1 VRSTRRSQTLLDYL
15 GHAGGQVLA
24 EAHLLLAVAVTL
36 HVLLRKRDIGGSI
49 GWIGIAW
56 LAPVLG
62 SVLYLVFGINRVTRR
77 AHRLRARR
85 PWYGSDGG
93 PQTQTERAD
102 HLAPL
107 DRTARRLT
115 RRPAEGGNRVTM
127 LRNGDEAYPA
137 LVAAIGQARTS
148 IALSSYIFRADPA
161 GMTIIDALAAAQARG
176 VAVRVL
182 IDGIGSGYF
191 FAGAYRRLRR
201 AGVPAARFL
210 HSHLPWRMPFIN
222 LRTHKKILCIDG
234 RLGFTGGLNI
244 GQENLVAGAGP
255 TPHEPDDLVH
265 DMHFRVEGP
274 VVAQLTDAF
283 AEDWVFTT
291 GEALTG
297 NAWFPAPEP
306 VGALIA
312 RVVTSGPDQDLEK
325 IEYLMLQAIGC
336 AQQSIR
342 VMTPYFLPDDRML
355 TALGLAAMRGV
366 RVDVIVPQKSDHRVV
381 DWAFRAQIGPLAAT
395 GAKIWRSP
403 PPFEHSKLMTVDGLW
418 SLIGS
423 SNWDMRS
430 FRLNFELNMEIYDPD
445 LAARLDQFMIRA
457 QRRRLSA
464 RRLIKRGLPWRLRDA
479 AARLMLPYL

>member
-1 VRSTRRSQTLLDYL
+1 
-15 GHAGGQVLA
+15 
-24 EAHLLLAVAVTL
+24 VTL

-62 SVLYLVFGINRVTRR
+62 SLLYLVFGINRVTRR

-85 PWYGSDGG
+85 PWHGSGG
-93 PQTQTERAD
+93 RQQAPIERTD

-115 RRPAEGGNRVTM
+115 RRPAEGGNSVTL

-137 LVAAIGQARTS
+137 MIEAIGQARTS
-148 IALSSYIFRADPA
+148 IALSSYIFLADDTGRTVIA
-161 GMTIIDALAAAQARG
+161 ALAAAHARG

-182 IDGIGSGYF
+182 VDGVGSGYF
-191 FAGAYRRLRR
+191 WAGAYRQLRR
-201 AGVPAARFL
+201 AGIPAARFL

-244 GQENLVAGAGP
+244 AEENLVAGADP
-255 TPHEPDDLVH
+255 AADEPDDLVR
-265 DMHFRVEGP
+265 DTHFRVEGP

-291 GEALTG
+291 GETLAG
-297 NAWFPAPEP
+297 DDWFPAPEP
-306 VGALIA
+306 VGDTVA

-325 IEYLMLQAIGC
+325 IEYLALQAIGC
-336 AQQSIR
+336 AERSIR
-342 VMTPYFLPDDRML
+342 IMTPYFLPDDRML
-355 TALGLAAMRGV
+355 TALGLAVLRGV

-418 SLIGS
+418 CLIGS

-430 FRLNFELNMEIYDPD
+430 FRLNFELNMEVYDQD

-457 QRRRLSA
+457 QRRRLSV
-464 RRLIKRGLPWRLRDA
+464 RRLVKRALPWRLRDA

>member
-1 VRSTRRSQTLLDYL
+1 M
-15 GHAGGQVLA
+15 
-24 EAHLLLAVAVTL
+24 TL

-85 PWYGSDGG
+85 PWHGPGG
-93 PQTQTERAD
+93 QQQPPTERSD
-102 HLAPL
+102 HLGPL

-115 RRPAEGGNRVTM
+115 RRPAEGGNRITI

-137 LVAAIGQARTS
+137 MIAAIEAARTS
-148 IALSSYIFRADPA
+148 IALSSYIFLADAA
-161 GMTIIDALAAAQARG
+161 GIAVIDALAAAQARG

-182 IDGIGSGYF
+182 IDGVGSGYF
-191 FAGAYRRLRR
+191 LAGAYRRLKR
-201 AGVPAARFL
+201 AGVPVARFL

-234 RLGFTGGLNI
+234 CLGFTGGLNI
-244 GQENLVAGAGP
+244 ADENLVVGAHPDG
-255 TPHEPDDLVH
+255 EPDHLVR
-265 DMHFRVEGP
+265 DTHFRIEGP
-274 VVAQLTDAF
+274 VVTQLTDAF

-291 GEALTG
+291 GEALAG
-297 NAWFPAPEP
+297 PVWFAAPEP
-306 VGALIA
+306 VGDLVA

-325 IEYLMLQAIGC
+325 IEYLALQAIGC
-336 AQQSIR
+336 AERSIR
-342 VMTPYFLPDDRML
+342 IMTPYFLPDDRML
-355 TALGLAAMRGV
+355 TALGLAVLRGV

-403 PPFEHSKLMTVDGLW
+403 PPFEHSKLMTVDGIW
-418 SLIGS
+418 CLIGS

-430 FRLNFELNMEIYDPD
+430 FRLNFELNMEIYDAD
-445 LAARLDQFMIRA
+445 LAARLDQFMISA

-464 RRLIKRGLPWRLRDA
+464 RRLVKRAFAWRLRDA

>member
-1 VRSTRRSQTLLDYL
+1 
-15 GHAGGQVLA
+15 
-24 EAHLLLAVAVTL
+24 VTL

-62 SVLYLVFGINRVTRR
+62 SLLYLVFGINRVTRR

-85 PWYGSDGG
+85 PWHGSGG
-93 PQTQTERAD
+93 RQQAQIERSD

-115 RRPAEGGNRVTM
+115 RRPAEGGNRVTL

-137 LVAAIGQARTS
+137 MIEAIGQARTS
-148 IALSSYIFRADPA
+148 IALSSYIFQADRTGRAVIA
-161 GMTIIDALAAAQARG
+161 ALAAAHARG

-182 IDGIGSGYF
+182 IDGVGSGYF
-191 FAGAYRRLRR
+191 WAGAYRHLRR

-244 GQENLVAGAGP
+244 AEENLVAGAGSAAGG
-255 TPHEPDDLVH
+255 PDDLVR
-265 DMHFRVEGP
+265 DTHFRVEGP

-291 GEALTG
+291 GETLAG
-297 NAWFPAPEP
+297 EDWFPAPEP
-306 VGALIA
+306 VGDVVA

-325 IEYLMLQAIGC
+325 IEYLALQAIGC
-336 AQQSIR
+336 AERSIR
-342 VMTPYFLPDDRML
+342 IMTPYFLPDDRML
-355 TALGLAAMRGV
+355 TALGLAVLRGV

-418 SLIGS
+418 CLIGS

-430 FRLNFELNMEIYDPD
+430 FRLNFELNMEVYDQD

-457 QRRRLSA
+457 QRRRLSV
-464 RRLIKRGLPWRLRDA
+464 RRLVKRALPWRLRDA

>member
-1 VRSTRRSQTLLDYL
+1 M
-15 GHAGGQVLA
+15 
-24 EAHLLLAVAVTL
+24 TL

-62 SVLYLVFGINRVTRR
+62 SLLYLVFGINRVTRR

-85 PWYGSDGG
+85 PWHGTAGH
-93 PQTQTERAD
+93 PQASTERTD

-115 RRPAEGGNRVTM
+115 RRPAEGGNRVTL

-137 LVAAIGQARTS
+137 MIAAIGQARTS
-148 IALSSYIFRADPA
+148 IALSSYIFRADGA
-161 GMTIIDALAAAQARG
+161 GIAVIEALAAAHARG
-176 VAVRVL
+176 VTVRVL
-182 IDGIGSGYF
+182 IDGVGSGYF
-191 FAGAYRRLRR
+191 LAGAYRRLRR
-201 AGVPAARFL
+201 AGVPVARFL
-210 HSHLPWRMPFIN
+210 HSKLPWRMPFIN
-222 LRTHKKILCIDG
+222 LRTHKKILCVDG
-234 RLGFTGGLNI
+234 QLGFTGGLNI
-244 GQENLVAGAGP
+244 ADENLVAGAHPDG
-255 TPHEPDDLVH
+255 EPDHLVR
-265 DMHFRVEGP
+265 DTHFRIEGP
-274 VVAQLTDAF
+274 VVAQLIDAF

-297 NAWFPAPEP
+297 EVWFPTPEP
-306 VGALIA
+306 VGKLVA

-336 AQQSIR
+336 ARRSIR
-342 VMTPYFLPDDRML
+342 IMTPYFLPDDRML

-366 RVDVIVPQKSDHRVV
+366 RVDIIVPQKSDHRVV

-403 PPFEHSKLMTVDGLW
+403 PPFEHSKLMTVDGIW
-418 SLIGS
+418 CLIGS

-430 FRLNFELNMEIYDPD
+430 FRLNFELNMEVYDPA
-445 LAARLDQFMIRA
+445 LAAELDQFMIRA

-464 RRLIKRGLPWRLRDA
+464 RRLVKRAFAWRLRDA

>member
-1 VRSTRRSQTLLDYL
+1 MLEQLSHV
-15 GHAGGQVLA
+15 GGQVFA
-24 EAHLLLAVAVTL
+24 ETHLLLAVAVTL

-56 LAPVLG
+56 LAPFLG

-85 PWYGSDGG
+85 PWRGAGG
-93 PQTQTERAD
+93 QPEPQIERTD
-102 HLAPL
+102 HLAAL

-115 RRPAEGGNRVTM
+115 RRPAEGGNSIAM
-127 LRNGDEAYPA
+127 LRNGDEAYPMM
-137 LVAAIGQARTS
+137 LEAIGQARTS
-148 IALSSYIFRADPA
+148 VALSSYIFRADLA
-161 GMTIIDALAAAQARG
+161 GMAMIEALIAAHRRG

-182 IDGIGSGYF
+182 IDGYGSGYF
-191 FAGAYRRLRR
+191 WAATYRRLRR
-201 AGVPAARFL
+201 AKVPAARFL

-234 RLGFTGGLNI
+234 YLGFTGGLNI
-244 GQENLVAGAGP
+244 GAENLVAA
-255 TPHEPDDLVH
+255 DLGSDELVR
-265 DMHFRVEGP
+265 DTHFRIEGP
-274 VVAQLTDAF
+274 VVGQLTDAF

-291 GEALTG
+291 GESLSGET
-297 NAWFPAPEP
+297 WFPPP
-306 VGALIA
+306 VAAGAVIA

-325 IEYLMLQAIGC
+325 IEYLALQAI
-336 AQQSIR
+336 ASAERSIR
-342 VMTPYFLPDDRML
+342 IMTPYFLPDDRML
-355 TALGLAAMRGV
+355 TALGLAAIRGV
-366 RVDVIVPQKSDHRVV
+366 RVDIIVPRRSDHRPV

-395 GAKIWRSP
+395 GAKIWLSP

-418 SLIGS
+418 CLIGS

-430 FRLNFELNMEIYDPD
+430 FRLNFELNMEVYDAD

-464 RRLIKRGLPWRLRDA
+464 RRLAKRALPWRLRDA

>member
-1 VRSTRRSQTLLDYL
+1 MLEYL
-15 GHAGGQVLA
+15 GHAGGRVLA

-62 SVLYLVFGINRVTRR
+62 SLLYLVFGINRVTRR

-85 PWYGSDGG
+85 PWRGSGG
-93 PQTQTERAD
+93 HLEPQIERTD
-102 HLAPL
+102 HLGPL

-115 RRPAEGGNRVTM
+115 RRPAEGGNRVAI

-137 LVAAIGQARTS
+137 MIEAIGQARTS
-148 IALSSYIFRADPA
+148 IALSSYIFLADDAGRAV
-161 GMTIIDALAAAQARG
+161 IEALAAAHRRG

-182 IDGIGSGYF
+182 IDGVGSGYF
-191 FAGAYRRLRR
+191 LASTYRRLKR
-201 AGVPAARFL
+201 AGVPVARFL

-244 GQENLVAGAGP
+244 ADENLVNGANPAGSGP
-255 TPHEPDDLVH
+255 DGLVR
-265 DMHFRVEGP
+265 DMHFRIEGP
-274 VVAQLTDAF
+274 VVTQLTDAF

-291 GEALTG
+291 GETLAG
-297 NAWFPAPEP
+297 DAWFPTPDP
-306 VGALIA
+306 VGAMVA

-325 IEYLMLQAIGC
+325 IEYLALQAIAC
-336 AQQSIR
+336 AERSVRI
-342 VMTPYFLPDDRML
+342 MTPYFLPDDRML

-381 DWAFRAQIGPLAAT
+381 DWAFRAQVGPLAAT

-418 SLIGS
+418 CLIGS

-430 FRLNFELNMEIYDPD
+430 FRLNFELNMEIYDAD
-445 LAARLDQFMIRA
+445 LAARLDEFMIRN

-464 RRLIKRGLPWRLRDA
+464 RRLIKRPLPWRLRDA

>member
-1 VRSTRRSQTLLDYL
+1 MRSDHGRRTLLDYL
-15 GHAGGQVLA
+15 GHAGGQILA
-24 EAHLLLAVAVTL
+24 EAHLLLAIPVTL

-62 SVLYLVFGINRVTRR
+62 SLLYLVFGINRVTRR

-85 PWYGSDGG
+85 PWHGSTGR
-93 PQTQTERAD
+93 PQALTERTD

-115 RRPAEGGNRVTM
+115 RRPAEGGNRVTL

-137 LVAAIGQARTS
+137 MIAAIGQARIS
-148 IALSSYIFRADPA
+148 IALSSYIFRADSA
-161 GMTIIDALAAAQARG
+161 GIAMIEALAAAHDRG
-176 VAVRVL
+176 VTVRVL
-182 IDGIGSGYF
+182 IDGVGSGYF
-191 FAGAYRRLRR
+191 RAGAYRRLKRD
-201 AGVPAARFL
+201 GVPVARFL
-210 HSHLPWRMPFIN
+210 HSKLPWRMPFIN

-234 RLGFTGGLNI
+234 QLGFTGGLNI
-244 GQENLVAGAGP
+244 ADENLVAHALPIGDR
-255 TPHEPDDLVH
+255 PDHLVR
-265 DMHFRVEGP
+265 DTHFRIEGP
-274 VVAQLTDAF
+274 VVAQLIDAF

-291 GEALTG
+291 GEALAG
-297 NAWFPAPEP
+297 DVWFPPPEP
-306 VGALIA
+306 VGALVA
-312 RVVTSGPDQDLEK
+312 RVITSGPDQDLEK

-336 AQQSIR
+336 AEHSIR
-342 VMTPYFLPDDRML
+342 IMTPYFLPDDRML

-366 RVDVIVPQKSDHRVV
+366 RVDIIVPQKSDHRVV

-403 PPFEHSKLMTVDGLW
+403 PPFEHSKLMTVDGIW
-418 SLIGS
+418 CLIGS

-445 LAARLDQFMIRA
+445 LAAELDQFMIRA

-464 RRLIKRGLPWRLRDA
+464 RRLVKRAFAWRLRDA

>member
-1 VRSTRRSQTLLDYL
+1 VLEYL
-15 GHAGGQVLA
+15 SHAGAQVLA
-24 EAHLLLAVAVTL
+24 EAHLLLAIPVTL

-49 GWIGIAW
+49 GWIGMAW
-56 LAPVLG
+56 LAPFLG
-62 SVLYLVFGINRVTRR
+62 SLLYLVFGINRVTRR

-85 PWYGSDGG
+85 PWRGSGG
-93 PQTQTERAD
+93 QLEPQAERTD

-137 LVAAIGQARTS
+137 MIEAIGQARTS
-148 IALSSYIFRADPA
+148 IALSSYIFRADSA
-161 GMTIIDALAAAQARG
+161 GKAIIEALAAAHRRG

-182 IDGIGSGYF
+182 IDGVGSGYF
-191 FAGAYRRLRR
+191 LAGAYRRLRR
-201 AGVPAARFL
+201 AGVPVARFL

-244 GQENLVAGAGP
+244 AEENLVAGADP
-255 TPHEPDDLVH
+255 AASEPDDLVR
-265 DMHFRVEGP
+265 DTHFRIEGP
-274 VVAQLTDAF
+274 VVAQLVDAF

-291 GEALTG
+291 GEILAG
-297 NAWFPAPEP
+297 DAWFPTPEP
-306 VGALIA
+306 VGELAA

-325 IEYLMLQAIGC
+325 IEYLALQAIAC
-336 AQQSIR
+336 AERSIR
-342 VMTPYFLPDDRML
+342 IMTPYFLPDDRML

-395 GAKIWRSP
+395 GARIWRNP

-418 SLIGS
+418 CLIGS

-430 FRLNFELNMEIYDPD
+430 FRLNFELNMEIYDAD
-445 LAARLDQFMIRA
+445 LAARLDRFMIRA

-464 RRLIKRGLPWRLRDA
+464 RRLGRRALPWRLRDA

>member
-1 VRSTRRSQTLLDYL
+1 MLEWLSHV
-15 GHAGGQVLA
+15 GGYVIA
-24 EAHLLLAVAVTL
+24 EAHLLLAVAVSL

-56 LAPVLG
+56 LAPFLG

-85 PWYGSDGG
+85 PWRGSGG
-93 PQTQTERAD
+93 QLQPQIERTD

-115 RRPAEGGNRVTM
+115 RRPAEDGNSVAM
-127 LRNGDEAYPA
+127 LRNGDEAYP
-137 LVAAIGQARTS
+137 LMIEAIGQARTS
-148 IALSSYIFRADPA
+148 IALSSYIFRADAA
-161 GMTIIDALAAAQARG
+161 GLAVIEALIAAHRRG
-176 VAVRVL
+176 VQVRVL
-182 IDGIGSGYF
+182 IDGYGSGYF
-191 FAGAYRRLRR
+191 WAATFRRLRR
-201 AGVPAARFL
+201 GGVPVARFL

-234 RLGFTGGLNI
+234 HLGFTGGLNI
-244 GQENLVAGAGP
+244 GEENLVAAADP
-255 TPHEPDDLVH
+255 ADQAPHKLVR
-265 DMHFRVEGP
+265 DIHFRVEGP

-291 GEALTG
+291 GETLTG
-297 NAWFPAPEP
+297 DAWFPVPEAA
-306 VGALIA
+306 GAMVA

-325 IEYLMLQAIGC
+325 IEYLALQAI
-336 AQQSIR
+336 ASAERSIR
-342 VMTPYFLPDDRML
+342 IMTPYFLPDDRML
-355 TALGLAAMRGV
+355 TALGLAAIRGV
-366 RVDVIVPQKSDHRVV
+366 RVDVIVPRRSDHRVV

-395 GAKIWRSP
+395 GAKIWQNP

-418 SLIGS
+418 CLIGS

-430 FRLNFELNMEIYDPD
+430 FRLNFELNMEIYDAG

-464 RRLIKRGLPWRLRDA
+464 RRLAKRALPWRLRDA

>member
-1 VRSTRRSQTLLDYL
+1 MLEWLS
-15 GHAGGQVLA
+15 HAGAHVIA

-56 LAPVLG
+56 LAPFLG
-62 SVLYLVFGINRVTRR
+62 SMLYLVFGINRVTRR

-85 PWYGSDGG
+85 PWRGSGG
-93 PQTQTERAD
+93 QTEAQIERTD

-115 RRPAEGGNRVTM
+115 RRPAEGGNIVTM
-127 LRNGDEAYPA
+127 LRNGDEAYP
-137 LVAAIGQARTS
+137 VMIEAIDQAQTS
-148 IALSSYIFRADPA
+148 IALSSYIFDADTA
-161 GMTIIDALAAAQARG
+161 GQAMIAALAAAQARG

-182 IDGIGSGYF
+182 VDGYGSGYF
-191 FAGAYRRLRR
+191 WAATYRRLRR
-201 AGVPAARFL
+201 AGVPVARFL

-244 GQENLVAGAGP
+244 SSDNLVAAAAP
-255 TPHEPDDLVH
+255 AAQAPDKLVR

-291 GEALTG
+291 GETLTG
-297 NAWFPAPEP
+297 AAWFPTPDA
-306 VGALIA
+306 VGTMVA

-325 IEYLMLQAIGC
+325 IEYLALQAI
-336 AQQSIR
+336 ASAERSIR
-342 VMTPYFLPDDRML
+342 IMTPYFLPDDRML
-355 TALGLAAMRGV
+355 TALGLAAIRGV
-366 RVDVIVPQKSDHRVV
+366 RVDVIVPRRSDHRVV

-395 GAKIWRSP
+395 GAKIWQSP

-418 SLIGS
+418 CLIGS

-430 FRLNFELNMEIYDPD
+430 FRLNFELNMEIYDAD

-464 RRLIKRGLPWRLRDA
+464 RRLAKRTLPWRLRDA

>member
-1 VRSTRRSQTLLDYL
+1 VLEHL
-15 GHAGGQVLA
+15 GPVSAKIFA
-24 EAHLLLAVAVTL
+24 ETHLLLAVPVTL

-56 LAPVLG
+56 LAPILG
-62 SVLYLVFGINRVTRR
+62 SIIYMVFGINRVTRR

-85 PWYGSDGG
+85 PWRGSGG
-93 PQTQTERAD
+93 QLEPQIERTD

-115 RRPAEGGNRVTM
+115 RRPAEGGNQVTL
-127 LRNGDEAYPA
+127 LRNGDEAYP
-137 LVAAIGQARTS
+137 VMIAAISAARTS
-148 IALSSYIFRADPA
+148 IALSSYIFLADAA
-161 GMTIIDALAAAQARG
+161 GNAMIDALAAAHARG

-182 IDGIGSGYF
+182 IDGVGSGYF
-191 FAGAYRRLRR
+191 TAGAYRRLRR
-201 AGVPAARFL
+201 LGVPAARFL

-234 RLGFTGGLNI
+234 HLGFTGGLNI
-244 GQENLVAGAGP
+244 AEENLVAHADPSG
-255 TPHEPDDLVH
+255 EPDDLVR
-265 DMHFRVEGP
+265 DTHFRIEGP

-291 GEALTG
+291 GETLAGGT
-297 NAWFPAPEP
+297 WFPVPEAA
-306 VGALIA
+306 GAMVA

-325 IEYLMLQAIGC
+325 IEYLALQAIAC
-336 AQQSIR
+336 AERSIR
-342 VMTPYFLPDDRML
+342 IMTPYFLPDDRML
-355 TALGLAAMRGV
+355 TALGLAALRGV
-366 RVDVIVPQKSDHRVV
+366 RVDVIVPQKSDHRVI
-381 DWAFRAQIGPLAAT
+381 DWAFRAQVGPLAAT

-403 PPFEHSKLMTVDGLW
+403 PPFEHSKLMTIDGTW
-418 SLIGS
+418 CLIGS

-430 FRLNFELNMEIYDPD
+430 FRLNFELNIEVYDAG
-445 LAARLDQFMIRA
+445 LAAQLDRFMIRA

-464 RRLIKRGLPWRLRDA
+464 RRLAKRALPWRLRDA